1 MKTAIYL
8 HRNPSQGMIQI
19 IQSATVGDTLLSNF
33 PLEMKHIR
41 YVFGKK
47 QQTKASVWGT
57 SNETHL
63 VKATD
68 FPFNWMLPY
77 AKEAGVI
84 AALAKDSDRMLLFF
98 PKDSDIPAFY
108 IFLAMLYNET
118 VRVFRGTDRLT
129 FTMQDF
135 NTPQVRAQYE
145 AFVLP
150 ELTPLPTP
158 TTLLKTPNGAT
169 VRPYQ
174 QQMIDFSK
182 AHPSAGWF
190 VDMGLGKTLAT
201 LVLLDEWIK
210 AKEIDATK
218 PILIVAPIMVALDTW
233 SREAAKWGYDWD
245 IKINVR
251 LTPKKRENL
260 LRDILLPMEKPTLF
274 LTNPDQLGPIKDYYF
289 SFNIPL
295 PFEVLIIDE
304 LSQFK
309 SPTAKRNEMIS
320 YYRAGAKKFL
330 GLTGTP
336 ASNHLLDVWNQLKL
350 INKSDTHWAG
360 ESIYEFQDKFFIP
373 VSKTANGFVRKW
385 EPKFGAEDV
394 IYRNISKH
402 AISMQTKGLVELPDI
417 SYSNLYVE
425 LPEKA
430 RLEYDKLETDIR
442 AELEEGQSVTYE
454 TADGHSFFLPNDDVL
469 RAKLLQ
475 IAGGALYTNPQTHT
489 FTTFHDEKLLALDNL
504 IETATSPLLIFYWFE
519 SDKIRIEKKYKN
531 RIPILDSKD
540 KHVQDVISK
549 WNAGEIPVLLAHP
562 ASVGHGLNLQEGGH
576 TIVWFTM
583 PNWDNDKYQ
592 QANKRLYRSGQTH
605 SVNVIHLLVKNT
617 IEEIMIRSLKSKE
630 KVNSK
635 FMSALDRTE
644 RT

>member
-1 MKTAIYL
+1 M
-8 HRNPSQGMIQI
+8 
-19 IQSATVGDTLLSNF
+19 
-33 PLEMKHIR
+33 
-41 YVFGKK
+41 
-47 QQTKASVWGT
+47 
-57 SNETHL
+57 
-63 VKATD
+63 
-68 FPFNWMLPY
+68 
-77 AKEAGVI
+77 
-84 AALAKDSDRMLLFF
+84 
-98 PKDSDIPAFY
+98 
-108 IFLAMLYNET
+108 
-118 VRVFRGTDRLT
+118 
-129 FTMQDF
+129 
-135 NTPQVRAQYE
+135 
-145 AFVLP
+145 
-150 ELTPLPTP
+150 
-158 TTLLKTPNGAT
+158 
-169 VRPYQ
+169 
-174 QQMIDFSK
+174 
-182 AHPSAGWF
+182 
-190 VDMGLGKTLAT
+190 
-201 LVLLDEWIK
+201 
-210 AKEIDATK
+210 
-218 PILIVAPIMVALDTW
+218 
-233 SREAAKWGYDWD
+233 
-245 IKINVR
+245 
-251 LTPKKRENL
+251 
-260 LRDILLPMEKPTLF
+260 
-274 LTNPDQLGPIKDYYF
+274 
-289 SFNIPL
+289 
-295 PFEVLIIDE
+295 
-304 LSQFK
+304 
-309 SPTAKRNEMIS
+309 
-320 YYRAGAKKFL
+320 
-330 GLTGTP
+330 
-336 ASNHLLDVWNQLKL
+336 
-350 INKSDTHWAG
+350 
-360 ESIYEFQDKFFIP
+360 
-373 VSKTANGFVRKW
+373 
-385 EPKFGAEDV
+385 

-531 RIPILDSKD
+531 RIPVLDSKD

-617 IEEIMIRSLKSKE
+617 IEEIMIRSLKAKE